1 MKTILVIGNGM
12 VGYKFCEK
20 LMAKAKTGDFKVV
33 VFGEEPR
40 PAYDRVHLSEY
51 FADQNAERL
60 SMAPRA
66 WYEENNIELI
76 TNERVTD
83 IHRDGKTITT
93 ISNKQYTYDYLV
105 LATGSSAFVPPIPGV
120 EKEGVFVY
128 RTIEDLDATMAY
140 VAEIKKN
147 KPNGTAAILGG
158 GLLGLE
164 AGKAII
170 DMGLKTSVVEFAP
183 RLMPRQLDNEASKV
197 LQRKLEDLGI
207 EILLNKGTQ
216 NIEGENAITG
226 MKFSEDETL
235 PVDML
240 LVSAGIRP
248 RDELAKTCGLEVGTR
263 GGILVTNDMKTSD
276 SAIFAIGECA
286 LLNQM
291 IYGLVAPG
299 YDMAGVA
306 VDQIVGEIE
315 ASMPTAI
322 DMSTKLKLSG
332 IDVASFGDALNDS
345 KEGESIVYENKFQGI
360 YKKINVSKDGKS
372 LLGGI
377 LVGDASDYNMLH
389 QIFLNGMAIPENPE
403 DLILGSRGG
412 EEASFGSV
420 MDLPEDAVVCSCE
433 GVTKGQVCCQVTEEG
448 KTSVKEVAAATKAT
462 TGCGGCKPMVTDLVN
477 ESLKSLGVSV
487 KETVCE
493 HFDYSRQEIYD
504 IVKVKGIKTYKEL
517 LATYGKGKLGC
528 EICKPVAASVFASV
542 YADTGNDHNQI
553 QDSNDKF
560 LANIQRN
567 GTYSVVPRVAGGEI
581 TPEQLIVLGEIGK
594 KYDLYTK
601 ITGGARIDFFGAE
614 LHELPLIWKDLID
627 AGFESGHAYGKSLR
641 TVKACVGS
649 TWCRYGMDESISFA
663 IEIENRYK
671 GLRSPHK
678 IKGGVSGCIRECA
691 EARGKDFGIIAV
703 EGGWNLYIGGNGG
716 ATPRHAELLAEKIT
730 NEEVIKYTDRFLM
743 YYIKTAGP
751 LVRTAAWLDKIEG
764 GIEHVKDVVI
774 KDSLGICEDLDRDMD
789 GLVDAY
795 KCEWKEALENIDEQ
809 NNRFEHFVNSS
820 DSDENIEFVSL
831 RDQKMPK
838 MWS

>member
-20 LMAKAKTGDFKVV
+20 LMAKTEKGAYKVV

-51 FADQNAERL
+51 FADQDAERL
-60 SMAPRA
+60 SMAPRS
-66 WYEENNIELI
+66 WYEANDIELI

-83 IHRDGKTITT
+83 IHRDNKTITT
-93 ISNKQYTYDYLV
+93 ISDKEYVYDYLI

-120 EKEGVFVY
+120 EKKGVFVY

-140 VAEIKKN
+140 VAKIKAEGSPK
-147 KPNGTAAILGG
+147 KAAILGG

-164 AGKAII
+164 AGKALL
-170 DMGLKTSVVEFAP
+170 DMGLETSVVEFAP
-183 RLMPRQLDNEASKV
+183 RLMPRQLDGDASKV

-207 EILLNKGTQ
+207 DILLNKGTQ
-216 NIEGENAITG
+216 NIEGDEAITG

-263 GGILVTNDMKTSD
+263 GGIVVTNDMKTSD
-276 SAIFAIGECA
+276 ACIFAIGECA
-286 LLNQM
+286 LLNHM

-306 VDQIVGEIE
+306 VDQILGDAE
-315 ASMPTAI
+315 AVMPSSI

-345 KEGESIVYENKFQGI
+345 KEGEPIVYENKFQGI
-360 YKKINVSKDGKS
+360 YKKINISKDGKA

-389 QIFLNGMAIPENPE
+389 QIFLNGMKIPENPE

-412 EEASFGSV
+412 EDASFGSV
-420 MDLPEDAVVCSCE
+420 LDLPDTAVVCSCE
-433 GVTKGQVCCQVTEEG
+433 AVTKGDICCKVEEG
-448 KTSVKEVAAATKAT
+448 FTTLKGVAAETKAT
-462 TGCGGCKPMVTDLVN
+462 TGCGGCKPMVNDLIT
-477 ESLKSLGVSV
+477 ETLKAQGVTV

-493 HFDYSRQEIYD
+493 HFEYSRQELYD
-504 IVKVKGIKTYKEL
+504 IVKLKGIKTYAEL
-517 LATYGKGKLGC
+517 LSTHGKGKLGC
-528 EICKPVAASVFASV
+528 ETCKPVAASLFASI
-542 YADTGNDHNQI
+542 YNDTANVHNVI

-581 TPEQLIVLGEIGK
+581 TPDQLIQIGEIAK

-601 ITGGARIDFFGAE
+601 ITGGQRIDLFGAQ
-614 LHELPLIWKDLID
+614 LHELPLIWKELID
-627 AGFESGHAYGKSLR
+627 YGFESGHAYGKSLR
-641 TVKACVGS
+641 TVKSCVGS
-649 TWCRYGMDESISFA
+649 TWCRYGMDESVSFA
-663 IEIENRYK
+663 IEMENRYK
-671 GLRSPHK
+671 GIRSPHK
-678 IKGGVSGCIRECA
+678 FKGGVSGCIRECA
-691 EARGKDFGIIAV
+691 EARCKDFGIIAV
-703 EGGWNLYIGGNGG
+703 DGGWNLYVAGNGG
-716 ATPRHAELLAEKIT
+716 ANPRHAELLAEKID
-730 NEEVIKYTDRFLM
+730 NETVLKYTDRFLM

-751 LVRTAAWLDKIEG
+751 LIRTAAWLDKIEG
-764 GIEHVKDVVI
+764 GIAHVKDVVI
-774 KDSLGICEDLDRDMD
+774 NDSLGICEDLERDMA
-789 GLVDAY
+789 GLINSY
-795 KCEWKEALENIDEQ
+795 KCEWKEAIENIDEN
-809 NNRFEHFVNSS
+809 NNRFAHFVNSEAE
-820 DSDENIEFVSL
+820 DSNIEFVSL

-838 MWS
+838 LWS

>member
-20 LMAKAKTGDFKVV
+20 LVATSKSDDYKVV

-60 SMAPRA
+60 SMAPRS
-66 WYEENNIELI
+66 WYEENGIELI

-83 IHRDGKTITT
+83 IHRESKTITT
-93 ISNKQYTYDYLV
+93 ISDKEFKYDYLI

-140 VAEIKKN
+140 VEKIKKN
-147 KPNGTAAILGG
+147 KPDGKAAILGG

-170 DMGLKTSVVEFAP
+170 DMGLETSVVEFAP

-197 LQRKLEDLGI
+197 LQSKLEDLGI
-207 EILLNKGTQ
+207 GILLNKGTQ
-216 NIEGENAITG
+216 NIEGEGAITG

-263 GGILVTNDMKTSD
+263 GGIVVTNDMRTSD
-276 SAIFAIGECA
+276 ESIFAIGECA

-306 VDQIVGEIE
+306 VEQITGNTD
-315 ASMPTAI
+315 AAMPTAI

-332 IDVASFGDALNDS
+332 IDVASFGDALNEA
-345 KEGESIVYENKFQGI
+345 KESESIVYENKFQGI
-360 YKKINVSKDGKS
+360 YKKINVSKDGKK

-403 DLILGSRGG
+403 DLILGARGG
-412 EEASFGSV
+412 EEASFGSAL
-420 MDLPEDAVVCSCE
+420 DLPDTAVVCSCE
-433 GVTKGQVCCQVTEEG
+433 AVTKGDICCKVEEG
-448 KTSVKEVAAATKAT
+448 TTTLKGIAAETKAT
-462 TGCGGCKPMVTDLVN
+462 TGCGGCKPMVTDLIN
-477 ESLKSLGVSV
+477 ETLKAQGVTV
-487 KETVCE
+487 KETICE
-493 HFDYSRQEIYD
+493 HFDYSRQELYD
-504 IVKVKGIKTYKEL
+504 IVKVEGIKTYDAL
-517 LATYGKGKLGC
+517 LEKHGKGKLGC
-528 EICKPVAASVFASV
+528 EICKPLASSLFASI
-542 YADTGNDHNQI
+542 YADTGNDHNQY

-567 GTYSVVPRVAGGEI
+567 GTYSVVPRIPGGEI
-581 TPEQLIVLGEIGK
+581 TPEQLIILGQIGK

-601 ITGGARIDFFGAE
+601 ITGGVRIDFFGAE
-614 LHELPLIWKDLID
+614 LHELPLIWKELID

-641 TVKACVGS
+641 TVKTCVGS
-649 TWCRYGMDESISFA
+649 TWCRYGMDESVSFG
-663 IEIENRYK
+663 IEIEHRYK

-678 IKGGVSGCIRECA
+678 LKGGVSGCIRECA

-774 KDSLGICEDLDRDMD
+774 NDSLGLCAQFDADMQ

-795 KCEWKEALENIDEQ
+795 KCEWKEAIENIDDQ
-809 NNRFEHFVNSS
+809 NNRFAHFVNSDDS
-820 DSDENIEFVSL
+820 DSNIEFVSL

-838 MWS
+838 LWS

>member
-20 LMAKAKTGDFKVV
+20 LMAKTESSNYKVV

-51 FADQNAERL
+51 FADQDAERL
-60 SMAPRA
+60 SMAPRS
-66 WYEENNIELI
+66 WYKENNIELV

-83 IHRDGKTITT
+83 IHRASKTITT
-93 ISNKQYTYDYLV
+93 ISDKEYTYDYLI
-105 LATGSSAFVPPIPGV
+105 LATGSSAFVPPIPGI
-120 EKEGVFVY
+120 EKKGVFVY
-128 RTIEDLDATMAY
+128 RTIEDLEATMSY

-147 KPNGTAAILGG
+147 KPEGKAAILGG

-183 RLMPRQLDNEASKV
+183 RLMPRQLDGDASKV

-207 EILLNKGTQ
+207 DILLNKGTQ
-216 NIEGENAITG
+216 NIEGQDSITG
-226 MKFSEDETL
+226 MKFSEEEIL

-263 GGILVTNDMKTSD
+263 GGIVVTNDMKTSD
-276 SAIFAIGECA
+276 DSIYAIGECA
-286 LLNQM
+286 LLNHM

-306 VDQIVGEIE
+306 VDQILGGNAV
-315 ASMPTAI
+315 MPTAI

-332 IDVASFGDALNDS
+332 IDVASFGDALNEA
-345 KEGESIVYENKFQGI
+345 KESESIVYENKFQGI
-360 YKKINVSKDGKS
+360 YKKINVSKDGKK

-403 DLILGSRGG
+403 DLILGARGG
-412 EEASFGSV
+412 EEASFGSAL
-420 MDLPEDAVVCSCE
+420 DLPDSAVVCSCE
-433 GVTKGQVCCQVTEEG
+433 AVTKGTICCKVNDEG
-448 KTSVKEVAAATKAT
+448 MTTLKEVAAATKAT
-462 TGCGGCKPMVTDLVN
+462 TGCGGCKPMVTDLIN
-477 ESLKSLGVSV
+477 ESLKAQGVTV
-487 KETVCE
+487 KETVCD
-493 HFDYSRQEIYD
+493 HFNYSRQELYD
-504 IVKVKGIKTYKEL
+504 IVKLKGIKTFDEL
-517 LATYGKGKLGC
+517 ISSHGKGKLGC
-528 EICKPVAASVFASV
+528 ETCKPVAASLFASI
-542 YADTGNDHNQI
+542 YADTGNDHNVI

-581 TPEQLIVLGEIGK
+581 TPEQLIVLGQIGK

-641 TVKACVGS
+641 TVKSCVGS
-649 TWCRYGMDESISFA
+649 TWCRYGMDESVSFA

-716 ATPRHAELLAEKIT
+716 ATPRHAQLLAEKIT
-730 NEEVIKYTDRFLM
+730 NEEVIRYIDRFLM

-774 KDSLGICEDLDRDMD
+774 NDSLGLCDQLDNDMA

-795 KCEWKEALENIDEQ
+795 KCEWKEAIENIDEQ
-809 NNRFEHFVNSS
+809 NNRFTHFVNSEE
-820 DSDENIEFVSL
+820 SDETIEFVSL

-838 MWS
+838 LWA

>member
-20 LMAKAKTGDFKVV
+20 LMAKTESANFKVV

-51 FADQNAERL
+51 FADQDAERL
-60 SMAPRA
+60 SMAPRS

-83 IHRDGKTITT
+83 VHRANKTITT
-93 ISNKQYTYDYLV
+93 ISDKEYTYDYLV

-120 EKEGVFVY
+120 EKKGVFVY
-128 RTIEDLDATMAY
+128 RTIEDLDATMSY

-147 KPNGTAAILGG
+147 KPNGKAAILGG

-170 DMGLKTSVVEFAP
+170 DMGLETSVVEFAP
-183 RLMPRQLDNEASKV
+183 RLMPRQLDNDASKV
-197 LQRKLEDLGI
+197 LQRKLEALGI
-207 EILLNKGTQ
+207 DILLNKGTQ
-216 NIEGENAITG
+216 NIEGDDAITG

-248 RDELAKTCGLEVGTR
+248 RDELAKTCGLDVGTR
-263 GGILVTNDMKTSD
+263 GGIVVTNDMKTSD
-276 SAIFAIGECA
+276 DSIYAIGECA
-286 LLNQM
+286 LLNHM

-299 YDMAGVA
+299 YDMASVA
-306 VDQIVGEIE
+306 VDNILGGE
-315 ASMPTAI
+315 ALMPSAI

-332 IDVASFGDALNDS
+332 IDVASFGDALNDDKLS
-345 KEGESIVYENKFQGI
+345 ESIVYENKFQGI
-360 YKKINVSKDGKS
+360 YKKINVSKDGKA

-389 QIFLNGMAIPENPE
+389 QIFLNGMKIPENPE
-403 DLILGSRGG
+403 DLILGARGG
-412 EEASFGSV
+412 EEASFGSAL
-420 MDLPEDAVVCSCE
+420 DLPDSAVICSCE
-433 GVTKGQVCCQVTEEG
+433 AVTKGDICCKVEEG
-448 KTSVKEVAAATKAT
+448 ITTVKGMAAANKAT
-462 TGCGGCKPMVTDLVN
+462 TGCGGCKPMVTDLIN
-477 ESLKSLGVSV
+477 ETLKAQGVVV

-517 LATYGKGKLGC
+517 LATHGKGKLGC
-528 EICKPVAASVFASV
+528 ETCKPVAASVFASV
-542 YADTGNDHNQI
+542 YADTGNDHNVI

-581 TPEQLIVLGEIGK
+581 TPEQLIVLGQIGK

-614 LHELPLIWKDLID
+614 LHEI
-627 AGFESGHAYGKSLR
+627 
-641 TVKACVGS
+641 
-649 TWCRYGMDESISFA
+649 A
-663 IEIENRYK
+663 INME
-671 GLRSPHK
+671 
-678 IKGGVSGCIRECA
+678 
-691 EARGKDFGIIAV
+691 
-703 EGGWNLYIGGNGG
+703 
-716 ATPRHAELLAEKIT
+716 
-730 NEEVIKYTDRFLM
+730 RF
-743 YYIKTAGP
+743 
-751 LVRTAAWLDKIEG
+751 D
-764 GIEHVKDVVI
+764 
-774 KDSLGICEDLDRDMD
+774 
-789 GLVDAY
+789 
-795 KCEWKEALENIDEQ
+795 
-809 NNRFEHFVNSS
+809 
-820 DSDENIEFVSL
+820 
-831 RDQKMPK
+831 
-838 MWS
+838 

>member
-20 LMAKAKTGDFKVV
+20 LMAKSESDNYKVI

-60 SMAPRA
+60 SMAPRS

-83 IHRDGKTITT
+83 VHRASKTITT
-93 ISNKQYTYDYLV
+93 INDKEYIYDYLV

-140 VAEIKKN
+140 VAKIKSQ
-147 KPNGTAAILGG
+147 KPDGKAAILGG

-170 DMGLKTSVVEFAP
+170 DMGLETSVVEFAP
-183 RLMPRQLDNEASKV
+183 RLMPRQLDNEASQV
-197 LQRKLEDLGI
+197 LQNKLEALGI
-207 EILLNKGTQ
+207 DILLNKGTQ
-216 NIEGENAITG
+216 NIEGDKAITG
-226 MKFSEDETL
+226 MKFSENETL

-263 GGILVTNDMKTSD
+263 GGILVTNNMKTSD
-276 SAIFAIGECA
+276 DSIYAIGECA

-306 VDQIVGEIE
+306 VDNILGDE
-315 ASMPTAI
+315 ALMPSAI

-332 IDVASFGDALNDS
+332 IDVASFGDALNEA
-345 KEGESIVYENKFQGI
+345 KESESIVYENKFQGI
-360 YKKINVSKDGKS
+360 YKKINVSKDGKK

-403 DLILGSRGG
+403 DLILGARGG
-412 EEASFGSV
+412 EEASFGSAL
-420 MDLPEDAVVCSCE
+420 DLPDSAVVCSCE
-433 GVTKGQVCCQVTEEG
+433 AVTKGQICCSVTEDGNEDLA
-448 KTSVKEVAAATKAT
+448 SVVAATKAT
-462 TGCGGCKPMVTDLVN
+462 TGCGGCKPMVTDLVT
-477 ESLKSLGVSV
+477 ETLKSMGKVV
-487 KETVCE
+487 KDVICD
-493 HFDYSRQEIYD
+493 HFQYSRQELYSIL
-504 IVKVKGIKTYKEL
+504 KVKKVTSFDEALDACGE
-517 LATYGKGKLGC
+517 GKGC
-528 EICKPVAASVFASV
+528 ELCQPAVSSILASLYNHTPNKEDVS
-542 YADTGNDHNQI
+542 

-567 GTYSVVPRVAGGEI
+567 GTYSVVPRIAGGEV
-581 TPEQLIVLGEIGK
+581 TPEQLIVLGQIGK
-594 KYDLYTK
+594 KYNLYTK

-614 LHELPLIWKDLID
+614 LNDLPAIWTELI
-627 AGFESGHAYGKSLR
+627 AEGFESGHAYGKSLR
-641 TVKACVGS
+641 TVKSCVGS
-649 TWCRYGMDESISFA
+649 TWCRYGMDESITFA
-663 IEIENRYK
+663 IELENRYK

-703 EGGWNLYIGGNGG
+703 EGGWNLYVCGNGG
-716 ATPRHAELLAEKIT
+716 ATPRHAELLAEQID
-730 NEEVIKYTDRFLM
+730 NETVVKYLDRFLI
-743 YYIKTAGP
+743 YYIETAAP
-751 LVRTAAWLDKIEG
+751 LMRTAAWLDKLEG
-764 GIEHVKDVVI
+764 GIEQLKKVVVE
-774 KDSLGICEDLDRDMD
+774 DSLGINAELEAQMDL
-789 GLVDAY
+789 LVDAY
-795 KCEWKEALENIDEQ
+795 ECEWKQVVESDTMKD
-809 NNRFEHFVNSS
+809 RFSHFVNS
-820 DSDENIEFVSL
+820 DDRDDNIAFVPM
-831 RDQKMPK
+831 RDQKMPELWK
-838 MWS
+838 

>member
-20 LMAKAKTGDFKVV
+20 LIAKAGVGAYKVV

-60 SMAPRA
+60 SMAPRS
-66 WYEENNIELI
+66 WYEDNKIELI

-83 IHRDGKTITT
+83 IHRANKTITT
-93 ISNKQYTYDYLV
+93 LSESVFEYDYLV

-120 EKEGVFVY
+120 EKDGVFVY

-147 KPNGTAAILGG
+147 KPDGKAAILGG

-170 DMGLKTSVVEFAP
+170 DMGLATSVVEFAP
-183 RLMPRQLDNEASKV
+183 RLMPRQLDGDASKV
-197 LQRKLEDLGI
+197 LQRKLQDLGI
-207 EILLNKGTQ
+207 DILLNKGTQ
-216 NIEGENAITG
+216 NIEGEGAITG

-276 SAIFAIGECA
+276 ESIYAVGECA
-286 LLNQM
+286 LLNHM

-306 VDQIVGEIE
+306 VDQILGED
-315 ASMPTAI
+315 SMMPTAI

-332 IDVASFGDALNDS
+332 IDVASFGDALNES

-360 YKKINVSKDGKS
+360 YKKIVVSKDGKA

-412 EEASFGSV
+412 EEASFGSAL
-420 MDLPEDAVVCSCE
+420 DLPDTAVICSCE
-433 GVTKGQVCCQVTEEG
+433 GVTKGDVCCKVSDEG
-448 KTSVKEVAAATKAT
+448 MTTLKEVAGATKAT
-462 TGCGGCKPMVTDLVN
+462 TGCGGCKPMVADLIN
-477 ESLKSLGVSV
+477 ETLKASGVVV

-493 HFDYSRQEIYD
+493 HFDYSRQELYD
-504 IVKVKGIKTYKEL
+504 IVKLKGIETHQEL
-517 LATYGKGKLGC
+517 LASHGKGKHGC
-528 EICKPVAASVFASV
+528 EVCKPLAA
-542 YADTGNDHNQI
+542 
-553 QDSNDKF
+553 
-560 LANIQRN
+560 
-567 GTYSVVPRVAGGEI
+567 
-581 TPEQLIVLGEIGK
+581 
-594 KYDLYTK
+594 
-601 ITGGARIDFFGAE
+601 
-614 LHELPLIWKDLID
+614 
-627 AGFESGHAYGKSLR
+627 
-641 TVKACVGS
+641 
-649 TWCRYGMDESISFA
+649 
-663 IEIENRYK
+663 
-671 GLRSPHK
+671 
-678 IKGGVSGCIRECA
+678 
-691 EARGKDFGIIAV
+691 
-703 EGGWNLYIGGNGG
+703 
-716 ATPRHAELLAEKIT
+716 
-730 NEEVIKYTDRFLM
+730 
-743 YYIKTAGP
+743 
-751 LVRTAAWLDKIEG
+751 
-764 GIEHVKDVVI
+764 
-774 KDSLGICEDLDRDMD
+774 
-789 GLVDAY
+789 
-795 KCEWKEALENIDEQ
+795 
-809 NNRFEHFVNSS
+809 
-820 DSDENIEFVSL
+820 
-831 RDQKMPK
+831 
-838 MWS
+838 

>member
-20 LMAKAKTGDFKVV
+20 LMAKADSSNFKVV

-60 SMAPRA
+60 SMAPRS
-66 WYEENNIELI
+66 WYEENGIELI

-83 IHRDGKTITT
+83 IHRETRKITT
-93 ISNKQYTYDYLV
+93 ISNKEYSYDYLV

-120 EKEGVFVY
+120 EKQGVFVY

-140 VAEIKKN
+140 VAEIKKQ
-147 KPNGTAAILGG
+147 KPDGTAAILGG

-183 RLMPRQLDNEASKV
+183 RLMPRQLDNEGSKS
-197 LQRKLEDLGI
+197 LQTKLEDLGI
-207 EILLNKGTQ
+207 DILLSRGTQ
-216 NIEGENAITG
+216 NIEGDKAITG

-263 GGILVTNDMKTSD
+263 GGILVTNDMRTSD
-276 SAIFAIGECA
+276 ADIFAIGECA

-306 VDQIVGEIE
+306 VDQILGESD
-315 ASMPTAI
+315 ASMPTHI

-332 IDVASFGDALNDS
+332 IDVASFGDALNENGES
-345 KEGESIVYENKFQGI
+345 ESIVYENKFQGI

-412 EEASFGSV
+412 EEASFGSAL
-420 MDLPEDAVVCSCE
+420 DLPDSAVVCSCE
-433 GVTKGQVCCQVTEEG
+433 AVTKGQVCCKVEEG
-448 KTSVKEVAAATKAT
+448 VTTLKGIAAETKAT
-462 TGCGGCKPMVTDLVN
+462 TGCGGCKPMVTDLIN
-477 ESLKSLGVSV
+477 ETLKAQGVVV
-487 KETVCE
+487 KETICE
-493 HFDYSRQEIYD
+493 HFEYSRQELYD
-504 IVKVKGIKTYKEL
+504 LIKLKGIRTYEEL
-517 LATYGKGKLGC
+517 IATYGKGKLGC
-528 EICKPVAASVFASV
+528 ETCKPLAASLFASI
-542 YADTGNDHNQI
+542 YADTGNDHNVI

-567 GTYSVVPRVAGGEI
+567 GTYSVVPRIAGGEV
-581 TPEQLIVLGEIGK
+581 TPDQLIVLGQIGK

-601 ITGGARIDFFGAE
+601 ITGGVRIDFFGAE

-641 TVKACVGS
+641 TVKSCVGS
-649 TWCRYGMDESISFA
+649 TWCRYGMDESVSFA

-678 IKGGVSGCIRECA
+678 FKGGVSGCIRECA

-730 NEEVIKYTDRFLM
+730 NEEVIRYTDRFLM

-774 KDSLGICEDLDRDMD
+774 NDSLGLCAEFDKDMA

-795 KCEWKEALENIDEQ
+795 KCEWKEALNDIDEQ
-809 NNRFEHFVNSS
+809 NNRFTHFVNSD

-838 MWS
+838 HWS

>member
-20 LMAKAKTGDFKVV
+20 LMAKKQEGYKVV

-60 SMAPRA
+60 SMAPRS
-66 WYEENNIELI
+66 WYEEHGIELI

-83 IHRDGKTITT
+83 IHRESKTITT
-93 ISNKQYTYDYLV
+93 ISDKEYQYDYLV

-140 VAEIKKN
+140 VAKIKAQ
-147 KPNGTAAILGG
+147 KPDGKAAILGG

-170 DMGLKTSVVEFAP
+170 DMGLETSVVEFAP

-197 LQRKLEDLGI
+197 LQSKLEDLGI
-207 EILLNKGTQ
+207 KILLSKGTQ
-216 NIEGENAITG
+216 NIEGEGAITG

-263 GGILVTNDMKTSD
+263 GGILVTNNMKTSD
-276 SAIFAIGECA
+276 DSIYAIGECA

-299 YDMAGVA
+299 YDMAGIA
-306 VDQIVGEIE
+306 VDQILGDAE
-315 ASMPTAI
+315 ATMPTSI

-345 KEGESIVYENKFQGI
+345 GESEAIVYENKFQGI
-360 YKKINVSKDGKS
+360 YKKINVSKDGKA

-403 DLILGSRGG
+403 DLILGARGG
-412 EEASFGSV
+412 EEASFGSAL
-420 MDLPEDAVVCSCE
+420 DLPDTAVVCSCE
-433 GVTKGQVCCQVTEEG
+433 AVTKGDICCKVDEG
-448 KTSVKEVAAATKAT
+448 MTTLKEIAGATKAT
-462 TGCGGCKPMVTDLVN
+462 TGCGGCKPMVTDLIN
-477 ESLKSLGVSV
+477 ESLKAQGVTV
-487 KETVCE
+487 KETICE
-493 HFDYSRQEIYD
+493 HFDFSRQELYD
-504 IVKVKGIKTYKEL
+504 IIKVEGIKTYEEL
-517 LATYGKGKLGC
+517 LEKHGKGCTGC
-528 EICKPVAASVFASV
+528 ELCKPLASSLFASI
-542 YADTGNDHNQI
+542 YADTGNDHNQY

-567 GTYSVVPRVAGGEI
+567 GTYSVVPRIAGGEI
-581 TPEQLIVLGEIGK
+581 TPDELIILGQIGK

-601 ITGGARIDFFGAE
+601 ITGGVRIDFFGAE

-641 TVKACVGS
+641 TVKSCVGS
-649 TWCRYGMDESISFA
+649 TWCRYGMDESVSFA

-678 IKGGVSGCIRECA
+678 LKGGVSGCIRECA

-764 GIEHVKDVVI
+764 GIEHVKQVVI
-774 KDSLGICEDLDRDMD
+774 NDSLGLCAEFDKDMA

-795 KCEWKEALENIDEQ
+795 KCEWKEALDNIDEQ
-809 NNRFEHFVNSS
+809 NNRFAHFVNSDDS
-820 DSDENIEFVSL
+820 DSNIEFVGL

-838 MWS
+838 LWE

>member
-20 LMAKAKTGDFKVV
+20 LMTKTNGVNYKVI

-51 FADQNAERL
+51 FSDQDAERL
-60 SMAPRA
+60 SMAPRS

-83 IHRDGKTITT
+83 IHRASKTITT
-93 ISNKQYTYDYLV
+93 ISDKEYTYDYLV
-105 LATGSSAFVPPIPGV
+105 LATGSSAFVPPIPGI
-120 EKEGVFVY
+120 EKKGVFVY
-128 RTIEDLDATMAY
+128 RTIEDLDATMSY
-140 VAEIKKN
+140 VEEIKKN
-147 KPNGTAAILGG
+147 KSDGKAAILGG

-170 DMGLKTSVVEFAP
+170 DMGLETSVVEFAP
-183 RLMPRQLDNEASKV
+183 RLMPRQLDNDASKV
-197 LQRKLEDLGI
+197 LQRKLEGI
-207 EILLNKGTQ
+207 GLDVLLSKGTQ
-216 NIEGENAITG
+216 NIEGGDAITG
-226 MKFSEDETL
+226 MRFSEDEVL

-248 RDELAKTCGLEVGTR
+248 RDELAKTCGLDVGTR
-263 GGILVTNDMKTSD
+263 GGIVVSNDMRTSD
-276 SAIFAIGECA
+276 ENVFAIGECA
-286 LLNQM
+286 LLNHM

-306 VDQIVGEIE
+306 VDQILGGD
-315 ASMPTAI
+315 SLMPTSI

-332 IDVASFGDALNDS
+332 IDVASFGDALNEA
-345 KEGESIVYENKFQGI
+345 KESESIVYENKFQGI
-360 YKKINVSKDGKS
+360 YKKINVSKDGKK

-389 QIFLNGMAIPENPE
+389 QIFLNGMKIPENPE
-403 DLILGSRGG
+403 DLILGARGG
-412 EEASFGSV
+412 ESASFGSAL
-420 MDLPEDAVVCSCE
+420 DLPDSAVVCSCE
-433 GVTKGQVCCQVTEEG
+433 AVTKGAICCKVNDEG
-448 KTSVKEVAAATKAT
+448 MTTLKEVAGATKAT
-462 TGCGGCKPMVTDLVN
+462 TGCGGCKPMVTDLIN
-477 ESLKSLGVSV
+477 ESLKAQGVTV
-487 KETVCE
+487 KETICE
-493 HFDYSRQEIYD
+493 HFDYSRQELYD
-504 IVKVKGIKTYKEL
+504 IVKLKGIKTYAKL
-517 LATYGKGKLGC
+517 LSTHGKGKLGC
-528 EICKPVAASVFASV
+528 ETCKPVAASLFASI
-542 YADTGNDHNQI
+542 YADTGNDHNVI

-581 TPEQLIVLGEIGK
+581 TPEQLIVLGQIGK

-641 TVKACVGS
+641 TVKSCVGS
-649 TWCRYGMDESISFA
+649 TWCRYGMDESVSFA

-730 NEEVIKYTDRFLM
+730 NEEVIRYVDRFLM

-774 KDSLGICEDLDRDMD
+774 NDSLGLCDQLDKDMA
-789 GLVDAY
+789 GLVNAY
-795 KCEWKEALENIDEQ
+795 KCEWKEAIENINEQ
-809 NNRFEHFVNSS
+809 NNRFAHFVNSEES
-820 DSDENIEFVSL
+820 DDTIEFVAL

-838 MWS
+838 LWA